1 MDWISL
7 ALLSAIFLGLYD
19 IAKKASLTDNAVPVV
34 LLVNVV
40 TAAAIWAVPLL
51 LVWCPAISRSLGIS
65 EQWLSEWQIL
75 IELSQREHLLLFLKS
90 LLVGSSWIAAF
101 YALKHLPISIATP
114 IRSTSPI
121 WTIFLAVMLMRER
134 PTISQWVGV
143 SITLISFLAFS
154 RVGAKEGIKFHR
166 DRWVLMIMIATALGA
181 VSSLYDKY
189 LLQTEAMSPESVQ
202 AWFSIYL
209 VPVMLPL
216 TIHWYLRDRQAS
228 PFQWRWTIPIIAIF
242 LLIADY
248 AYFYAITHQ
257 QSLISVISPIR
268 RSSIVIPFLFGVT
281 RLNEANWREKAV
293 CIAGLMIGVILLSR
307 SSS

>member
-65 EQWLSEWQIL
+65 EQWLSKWQIL

>member
-65 EQWLSEWQIL
+65 DQWLSEWQIL